1 MKAEN
6 RKLFH
11 EQEVEKCLVALLGS
25 ESDGTKIAASQAISA
40 MSENAGSKEFFNNQG
55 KLSAGNR
62 LEPFWVTCHLL

>member
-11 EQEVEKCLVALLGS
+11 ELEVEKCLVTLLGS

-40 MSENAGSKEFFNNQG
+40 MSENSSSKDFFNTQG
-55 KLSAGNR
+55 KQNGKEH
-62 LEPFWVTCHLL
+62 LELF